1 MVEALLAWLALGPDK
16 ITARISYSENLHGR
30 GSDGDIHQ
38 VFSTTW
44 DYFRLD
50 CIGARLDEAIGTCY
64 GATEG
69 VVQAVEMGGG

>member
-1 MVEALLAWLALGPDK
+1 MVETLFAWLALGPDK
-16 ITARISYSENLHGR
+16 ITARISYSENLNGR

-50 CIGARLDEAIGTCY
+50 CIRAWLDEAIGMCY
-64 GATEG
+64 GATES
-69 VVQAVEMGGG
+69 VVQAVEMCGG